1 VISNNDEEQFVYYRN
16 DSTNPNHYLTIR
28 LVGNDQNT
36 RGIGA
41 WITAETAAGTQ
52 VREVRAGNNYVSQN
66 PPEVHFGLGEATSV
80 DLIVR
85 WPDGSETVR
94 IGVDADQLLTIEYD

>member
-1 VISNNDEEQFVYYRN
+1 MISNNDEEQFVYYRN
-16 DSTNPNHYLTIR
+16 DSTNTNHYLTIK
-28 LVGNDQNT
+28 LVGNGQNT

-41 WITAETAAGTQ
+41 WITAETSEGTQ
-52 VREVRAGNNYVSQN
+52 VREVHAGNNYVSQN

-85 WPDGSETVR
+85 WPDGSEAVR
-94 IGVDADQLLTIEYD
+94 AGVAANQLLTIEHE